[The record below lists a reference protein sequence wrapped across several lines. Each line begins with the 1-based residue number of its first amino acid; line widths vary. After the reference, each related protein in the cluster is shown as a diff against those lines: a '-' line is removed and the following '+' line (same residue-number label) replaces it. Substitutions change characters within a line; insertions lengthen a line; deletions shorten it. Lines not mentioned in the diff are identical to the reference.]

1 MRIEKEKDH
10 EYMARTLI
18 GSIQMTRV
26 KEMVRVKY
34 KKAAEEWERERERER
49 ERVQIAVYVV
59 TMDSSCPN
67 ENRHTIWRREW
78 YGPKHLID
86 RPHSSSW
93 SMSNTHTH
101 THIDQQLHICQT
113 FSDEPTTK
121 EHKCVKHVCIRSP
134 ILQ

>member
-34 KKAAEEWERERERER
+34 KKAAEEWERERER
-49 ERVQIAVYVV
+49 VQIAVYVV

-67 ENRHTIWRREW
+67 ENRHTI
-78 YGPKHLID
+78 
-86 RPHSSSW
+86 
-93 SMSNTHTH
+93 
-101 THIDQQLHICQT
+101 
-113 FSDEPTTK
+113 
-121 EHKCVKHVCIRSP
+121 
-134 ILQ
+134 